1 MKITKFHS
9 FMPYN
14 KIKNRQELL
23 TRAFGDYSSLFAR
36 AYSNR
41 ATTELL
47 KLGFEALS
55 NLLKLVT
62 NRRNSSQ
69 ELYQRLRE
77 EEILSKSRNQ
87 ESETRNQWKQKPSP
101 KLRNLKPMETE
112 TKAKNKKSKANR
124 KNLTKIAKQKPKTKE
139 TENPRDSK
147 NKVQKENKKAVDTNS
162 KRKLQTKQKGR
173 YIKARRLNL
182 GSTSVTI
189 KAPANPSP
197 QYLYAIPQTFYRT
210 FRNSTFSISF
220 GNRWTNNYCL
230 LIPIQIITL
239 SVLSYPHYYIIQS
252 FVSIILPD
260 NPNPMIQEKPSS
272 YTELEEL
279 SSLVLHSTN
288 RFGSR
293 LGAYVTEGVRL
304 KLYSILKFYFVLT
317 RGTSYNSTDGFFY
330 SCESIVYT
338 TSKATE
344 VGLCFPNNKL
354 DIIKNLTILLPFVYK
369 TLTIDFICVITKRLK
384 ELIV

>member
-1 MKITKFHS
+1 MTNTSWCKPI
-9 FMPYN
+9 
-14 KIKNRQELL
+14 E
-23 TRAFGDYSSLFAR
+23 SSPFCV
-36 AYSNR
+36 S
-41 ATTELL
+41 
-47 KLGFEALS
+47 
-55 NLLKLVT
+55 
-62 NRRNSSQ
+62 
-69 ELYQRLRE
+69 
-77 EEILSKSRNQ
+77 I
-87 ESETRNQWKQKPSP
+87 PP
-101 KLRNLKPMETE
+101 
-112 TKAKNKKSKANR
+112 
-124 KNLTKIAKQKPKTKE
+124 
-139 TENPRDSK
+139 
-147 NKVQKENKKAVDTNS
+147 
-162 KRKLQTKQKGR
+162 
-173 YIKARRLNL
+173 
-182 GSTSVTI
+182 
-189 KAPANPSP
+189 PANPSP
-197 QYLYAIPQTFYRT
+197 QYLYAIPQTFYYT

-220 GNRWTNNYCL
+220 GNRWVSTFTILLLKNKYLLFRRISL

-260 NPNPMIQEKPSS
+260 NPNPMVQEKPSS

-317 RGTSYNSTDGFFY
+317 RGTSYNSTD
-330 SCESIVYT
+330 
-338 TSKATE
+338 ATE

>member
-1 MKITKFHS
+1 MTNTSWKVKDS
-9 FMPYN
+9 F
-14 KIKNRQELL
+14 
-23 TRAFGDYSSLFAR
+23 GS
-36 AYSNR
+36 
-41 ATTELL
+41 
-47 KLGFEALS
+47 
-55 NLLKLVT
+55 
-62 NRRNSSQ
+62 
-69 ELYQRLRE
+69 
-77 EEILSKSRNQ
+77 
-87 ESETRNQWKQKPSP
+87 
-101 KLRNLKPMETE
+101 
-112 TKAKNKKSKANR
+112 
-124 KNLTKIAKQKPKTKE
+124 
-139 TENPRDSK
+139 
-147 NKVQKENKKAVDTNS
+147 
-162 KRKLQTKQKGR
+162 
-173 YIKARRLNL
+173 
-182 GSTSVTI
+182 STSVTI

-220 GNRWTNNYCL
+220 GNRWSNNLLINLLIYYLFNTGLLYLLISDFISSQTNNYCL

-239 SVLSYPHYYIIQS
+239 SVLSYLHYYIIQS
-252 FVSIILPD
+252 FESIILPD
-260 NPNPMIQEKPSS
+260 NPNPMVVEINSYNKNSYKTCSS

-293 LGAYVTEGVRL
+293 LGPYVTEGVRL

>member
-1 MKITKFHS
+1 MSKNTKRKSEIFRY
-9 FMPYN
+9 YN
-14 KIKNRQELL
+14 FNF
-23 TRAFGDYSSLFAR
+23 FGFRNNSRILESTSSSLYNNSCHSIVALPMFKTEVVIWAKG
-36 AYSNR
+36 NI
-41 ATTELL
+41 TEL
-47 KLGFEALS
+47 
-55 NLLKLVT
+55 N
-62 NRRNSSQ
+62 
-69 ELYQRLRE
+69 
-77 EEILSKSRNQ
+77 
-87 ESETRNQWKQKPSP
+87 ETRITFNRSLIPVEFVDFVTVTKSSVSKIRTLVQWLVILTMTNTSWCKPIEFSP
-101 KLRNLKPMETE
+101 FCVSIP
-112 TKAKNKKSKANR
+112 
-124 KNLTKIAKQKPKTKE
+124 P
-139 TENPRDSK
+139 
-147 NKVQKENKKAVDTNS
+147 
-162 KRKLQTKQKGR
+162 
-173 YIKARRLNL
+173 
-182 GSTSVTI
+182 
-189 KAPANPSP
+189 PANPSP
-197 QYLYAIPQTFYRT
+197 QYLYAISQTFYRT
-210 FRNSTFSISF
+210 FRNSTLSITF
-220 GNRWTNNYCL
+220 GNRWVSTFTILLLKNKYLLFRRISL
-230 LIPIQIITL
+230 LIPIPIITL
-239 SVLSYPHYYIIQS
+239 SVSSYLHYYIIQS
-252 FVSIILPD
+252 FESIILPD
-260 NPNPMIQEKPSS
+260 NPNPMVQEKPSS

>member
-1 MKITKFHS
+1 MSI
-9 FMPYN
+9 YQQDQNN
-14 KIKNRQELL
+14 KVLCVGVQLSRVESWIEPDPPLIFCAMCSCLQREGFIVLGRICLIVKDLFLEILAFTIYKTLQNSCLFTASCHAGTTATVFNIK
-23 TRAFGDYSSLFAR
+23 YSSPEPTSPITIKIRTLVQW
-36 AYSNR
+36 
-41 ATTELL
+41 
-47 KLGFEALS
+47 
-55 NLLKLVT
+55 LVT
-62 NRRNSSQ
+62 SAMTNTS
-69 ELYQRLRE
+69 
-77 EEILSKSRNQ
+77 
-87 ESETRNQWKQKPSP
+87 WCKPIEFSP
-101 KLRNLKPMETE
+101 FCVSISHP
-112 TKAKNKKSKANR
+112 AF
-124 KNLTKIAKQKPKTKE
+124 
-139 TENPRDSK
+139 
-147 NKVQKENKKAVDTNS
+147 
-162 KRKLQTKQKGR
+162 
-173 YIKARRLNL
+173 
-182 GSTSVTI
+182 TI
-189 KAPANPSP
+189 EAPPP

-252 FVSIILPD
+252 FVFIILPD
-260 NPNPMIQEKPSS
+260 NPNPISS

-330 SCESIVYT
+330 SS
-338 TSKATE
+338 TE

-354 DIIKNLTILLPFVYK
+354 DIIKNLTILLPFVCK

>member
-1 MKITKFHS
+1 MTNTSWCKPIEFSPFCVSISH
-9 FMPYN
+9 P
-14 KIKNRQELL
+14 
-23 TRAFGDYSSLFAR
+23 AF
-36 AYSNR
+36 
-41 ATTELL
+41 TI
-47 KLGFEALS
+47 EAPPL
-55 NLLKLVT
+55 
-62 NRRNSSQ
+62 
-69 ELYQRLRE
+69 
-77 EEILSKSRNQ
+77 
-87 ESETRNQWKQKPSP
+87 
-101 KLRNLKPMETE
+101 
-112 TKAKNKKSKANR
+112 
-124 KNLTKIAKQKPKTKE
+124 
-139 TENPRDSK
+139 
-147 NKVQKENKKAVDTNS
+147 
-162 KRKLQTKQKGR
+162 
-173 YIKARRLNL
+173 
-182 GSTSVTI
+182 
-189 KAPANPSP
+189 
-197 QYLYAIPQTFYRT
+197 QYLYAISQTFYRT

-252 FVSIILPD
+252 FLLKLILITKILVLPD
-260 NPNPMIQEKPSS
+260 HIIQIKLQEKPSS

-344 VGLCFPNNKL
+344 VGLCFPNNKS

>member
-1 MKITKFHS
+1 MTNTSWCKPIEFSPFCVSISH
-9 FMPYN
+9 P
-14 KIKNRQELL
+14 
-23 TRAFGDYSSLFAR
+23 AF
-36 AYSNR
+36 
-41 ATTELL
+41 TI
-47 KLGFEALS
+47 EA
-55 NLLKLVT
+55 
-62 NRRNSSQ
+62 
-69 ELYQRLRE
+69 
-77 EEILSKSRNQ
+77 
-87 ESETRNQWKQKPSP
+87 PP
-101 KLRNLKPMETE
+101 
-112 TKAKNKKSKANR
+112 
-124 KNLTKIAKQKPKTKE
+124 
-139 TENPRDSK
+139 
-147 NKVQKENKKAVDTNS
+147 
-162 KRKLQTKQKGR
+162 
-173 YIKARRLNL
+173 
-182 GSTSVTI
+182 
-189 KAPANPSP
+189 P
-197 QYLYAIPQTFYRT
+197 QYLYAISQTFYRT
-210 FRNSTFSISF
+210 FRNSTLSITF

-260 NPNPMIQEKPSS
+260 NPNPMVVEINSYNKNSSRKTCSS

-317 RGTSYNSTDGFFY
+317 RGTSYNSTD
-330 SCESIVYT
+330 
-338 TSKATE
+338 ATE

-354 DIIKNLTILLPFVYK
+354 DIIKNLTTLLPFVYK

>member
-1 MKITKFHS
+1 MHYLVHSYQVSKIRTLV
-9 FMPYN
+9 
-14 KIKNRQELL
+14 QW
-23 TRAFGDYSSLFAR
+23 
-36 AYSNR
+36 
-41 ATTELL
+41 
-47 KLGFEALS
+47 
-55 NLLKLVT
+55 LVT
-62 NRRNSSQ
+62 LTMTNTS
-69 ELYQRLRE
+69 
-77 EEILSKSRNQ
+77 
-87 ESETRNQWKQKPSP
+87 WCKPIEFSP
-101 KLRNLKPMETE
+101 FCVSISHP
-112 TKAKNKKSKANR
+112 AF
-124 KNLTKIAKQKPKTKE
+124 
-139 TENPRDSK
+139 
-147 NKVQKENKKAVDTNS
+147 
-162 KRKLQTKQKGR
+162 
-173 YIKARRLNL
+173 
-182 GSTSVTI
+182 TI
-189 KAPANPSP
+189 EAPPP

-220 GNRWTNNYCL
+220 GNRWSNNLLINLLIYYLFNTGLLYLLISDFISSQTNNYCL

-239 SVLSYPHYYIIQS
+239 SVLSYLHYYIIQS
-252 FVSIILPD
+252 FESIILPD
-260 NPNPMIQEKPSS
+260 NPNPMVVEINSYNKNSYKTCQEKPSS

>member
-1 MKITKFHS
+1 MHHIT
-9 FMPYN
+9 
-14 KIKNRQELL
+14 L
-23 TRAFGDYSSLFAR
+23 TMTNTSWCKPIEFSPFCVSISHPAF
-36 AYSNR
+36 
-41 ATTELL
+41 TI
-47 KLGFEALS
+47 EA
-55 NLLKLVT
+55 
-62 NRRNSSQ
+62 
-69 ELYQRLRE
+69 
-77 EEILSKSRNQ
+77 
-87 ESETRNQWKQKPSP
+87 PP
-101 KLRNLKPMETE
+101 
-112 TKAKNKKSKANR
+112 
-124 KNLTKIAKQKPKTKE
+124 
-139 TENPRDSK
+139 
-147 NKVQKENKKAVDTNS
+147 
-162 KRKLQTKQKGR
+162 
-173 YIKARRLNL
+173 
-182 GSTSVTI
+182 
-189 KAPANPSP
+189 P
-197 QYLYAIPQTFYRT
+197 QYLYAIPQTFYST

-252 FVSIILPD
+252 FVFIILPD
-260 NPNPMIQEKPSS
+260 NPNPISS

-304 KLYSILKFYFVLT
+304 KLY
-317 RGTSYNSTDGFFY
+317 YNSTDGFFY

>member
-1 MKITKFHS
+1 MGFLLKF
-9 FMPYN
+9 
-14 KIKNRQELL
+14 KRTQE
-23 TRAFGDYSSLFAR
+23 GIVEII
-36 AYSNR
+36 
-41 ATTELL
+41 TELKSQFQNIQGTVTKSSVSKIRTL
-47 KLGFEALS
+47 KVKDSFGF
-55 NLLKLVT
+55 
-62 NRRNSSQ
+62 
-69 ELYQRLRE
+69 
-77 EEILSKSRNQ
+77 
-87 ESETRNQWKQKPSP
+87 
-101 KLRNLKPMETE
+101 
-112 TKAKNKKSKANR
+112 
-124 KNLTKIAKQKPKTKE
+124 
-139 TENPRDSK
+139 
-147 NKVQKENKKAVDTNS
+147 
-162 KRKLQTKQKGR
+162 
-173 YIKARRLNL
+173 
-182 GSTSVTI
+182 TSVTI

-197 QYLYAIPQTFYRT
+197 QYLYAISQTFYRT

-252 FVSIILPD
+252 FLSIILQD
-260 NPNPMIQEKPSS
+260 NPNPMVSS

-369 TLTIDFICVITKRLK
+369 TLIIDFICVITKRLK